1 MKKFKSLFVEF
12 EREWQIKMTFF
23 FSPILN
29 SIFKIA
35 GCYLI
40 LGSISNSLYGQ
51 VGSTGNKVSTV
62 YNSNQE
68 NSNTNSSLVKG
79 IMMDI
84 QGESLVL
91 AAIKPGRL
99 CFDSLVKRSVIVRS
113 SYLRYNAN
121 CKIYL
126 EGIDYTVDYDKG
138 EIQRTI
144 NSSIP
149 DYSKNILYGKK
160 DFDHTKFADFSNHPY
175 FIWVDYVTKNGE
187 RLANPNDQSKYLV
200 NFRKKLEAGRP
211 VTIVSYGNSITAGGE
226 ASTPQLRF
234 QSVYGNYL
242 KSIFPSA
249 NFTIE
254 DVSIPGYSSS
264 QGIEWWDTYIGKTSP
279 DLVLVGWGMNDHNI
293 GGNTPEQFRKNLVKL
308 VGMIK
313 ERKNAEV
320 ILYSSFPPNNDWHF
334 GSHSMELY
342 AEATKQ
348 AALEANCAYVDVY
361 STWFKVLKRKDQ
373 SSLLGNNIN
382 HPNDFGHWLYAQA
395 FEAMSF

>member
-1 MKKFKSLFVEF
+1 MKFKKTLAPFV
-12 EREWQIKMTFF
+12 RIWQIKILFF
-23 FSPILN
+23 VSVLLN
-29 SIFKIA
+29 TICKLA
-35 GCYLI
+35 ACYLI
-40 LGSISNSLYGQ
+40 LGAISNSIYAQ
-51 VGSTGNKVSTV
+51 AAGNKVSTV
-62 YNSNQE
+62 YNSNPE
-68 NSNTNSSLVKG
+68 HNNANASSARG
-79 IMMDI
+79 ITMDI

-91 AAIKPGRL
+91 AATKPGRL
-99 CFDSLVKRSVIVRS
+99 CFDSLVNRSVIVRS
-113 SYLRYNAN
+113 TYQRYNAN
-121 CKIYL
+121 SKIYL
-126 EGIDYTVDYDKG
+126 EGIDYTVDYNNG
-138 EIQRTI
+138 EIQRTF

-149 DYSKNILYGKK
+149 DYAKHILYGKK
-160 DFDHTKFADFSNHPY
+160 DFDHTKFTDFSNHPY

-187 RLANPNDQSKYLV
+187 RLAQPNDQSKYLV
-200 NFRKKLEAGRP
+200 NFRKKLETGKP

-226 ASTPQLRF
+226 ASTTELRF
-234 QSVYGNYL
+234 QFIYGNYL
-242 KSIFPSA
+242 RSIFPNA
-249 NFTIE
+249 NFKIE
-254 DVSIPGYSSS
+254 DVSIPGYSSK

-293 GGNTPEQFRKNLVKL
+293 GGNTPEQLRKNLVKL

-342 AEATKQ
+342 AAATKQ

-361 STWFKVLKRKDQ
+361 TTWFTVLKRKVQ

>member
-1 MKKFKSLFVEF
+1 MMKFKKNFAAF
-12 EREWQIKMTFF
+12 ESVLQIKMLFF
-23 FSPILN
+23 VSVLFNTICKL
-29 SIFKIA
+29 A
-35 GCYLI
+35 ACYLM
-40 LGSISNSLYGQ
+40 LWSISNSVYGQ
-51 VGSTGNKVSTV
+51 PATAGNKVSTV
-62 YNSNQE
+62 YNSNPE
-68 NSNTNSSLVKG
+68 HNNTNASSARR
-79 IMMDI
+79 ITMDI

-91 AAIKPGRL
+91 ATTKPGRL

-113 SYLRYNAN
+113 TYQRYNAN
-121 CKIYL
+121 SKIYL

-138 EIQRTI
+138 EIQRTF

-149 DYSKNILYGKK
+149 DYAKHILYGKK
-160 DFDHTKFADFSNHPY
+160 DFDHTKFTDFSNHPY
-175 FIWVDYVTKNGE
+175 FIWVDYVTQNGE
-187 RLANPNDQSKYLV
+187 RLAQPNDQSKYLV
-200 NFRKKLEAGRP
+200 NFRKKLETGKP

-226 ASTPQLRF
+226 ASTTELRF
-234 QSVYGNYL
+234 QFIYGNYL
-242 KSIFPSA
+242 KSIFPNA

-254 DVSIPGYSSS
+254 DVSIPGYSSK

-293 GGNTPEQFRKNLVKL
+293 GGNSPEQLRKNLVKL

-320 ILYSSFPPNNDWHF
+320 ILYSSFSPNNDWHF
-334 GSHSMELY
+334 GTHSMELY
-342 AEATKQ
+342 AAATKQ
-348 AALEANCAYVDVY
+348 AALEANCAYVDVFN
-361 STWFKVLKRKDQ
+361 TWVKVFKRKDQ